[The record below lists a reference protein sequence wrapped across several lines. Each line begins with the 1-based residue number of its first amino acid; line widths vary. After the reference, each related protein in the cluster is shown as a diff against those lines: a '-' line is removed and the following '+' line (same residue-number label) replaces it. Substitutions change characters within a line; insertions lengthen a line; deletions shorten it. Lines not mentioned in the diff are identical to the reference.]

1 MEKRPEAIKRVAD
14 ANLNR
19 AREGLR
25 VVEDIARFVL
35 DNEQLTNFAKN
46 MRSEISILQ
55 KKHKDFISLRET
67 ESDVGVK
74 LESVNEKRRDSI
86 EDIVLANIKRTQE
99 SLRVLEEI
107 FKLIDEESSL
117 KFKALRYNSYIL
129 EKNTIE
135 SIKNTL

>member
-1 MEKRPEAIKRVAD
+1 MEKCPEAIKRIAD
-14 ANLNR
+14 ANFNR

-25 VVEDIARFVL
+25 VVEDVARFVL
-35 DNEQLTNFAKN
+35 DNKQLTDFAKN

-55 KKHKDFISLRET
+55 KKHKDFLSFRET

-74 LESVNEKRRDSI
+74 SESANEKKRDSI
-86 EDIVLANIKRTQE
+86 EDVVLANIKRAEE

-135 SIKNTL
+135 SIKDRL

>member
-1 MEKRPEAIKRVAD
+1 MEKCPEAIKRIAD
-14 ANLNR
+14 ANFNR

-25 VVEDIARFVL
+25 VVEDVARFVL
-35 DNEQLTNFAKN
+35 DNKQLTDFAKN

-55 KKHKDFISLRET
+55 KKHKDFLSFRET

-74 LESVNEKRRDSI
+74 SESANEKKRDSI
-86 EDIVLANIKRTQE
+86 EDIVLANIKRAEE

-135 SIKNTL
+135 SIKDRL

>member
-14 ANLNR
+14 ANFNR

-25 VVEDIARFVL
+25 VVEDVARFML
-35 DNEQLTNFAKN
+35 DNKQLTNFAKN

-135 SIKNTL
+135 SIKDKL